1 MANNIDILLDTNAL
15 LAVIG
20 SGSSNKLSA
29 HTMKRLSL
37 ANNVYFSPIS
47 LVEIH
52 IKTMLGKLRAPKQLR
67 SALLSSGLAELPYTS
82 EAAEELRN
90 LRKMDKHDPFDRML
104 IAQSIIEKT
113 LFLTSDAYLISLGL
127 DFIVDSKA

>member
-1 MANNIDILLDTNAL
+1 
-15 LAVIG
+15 
-20 SGSSNKLSA
+20 
-29 HTMKRLSL
+29 
-37 ANNVYFSPIS
+37 
-47 LVEIH
+47 
-52 IKTMLGKLRAPKQLR
+52 MLGKLRAPKQLR